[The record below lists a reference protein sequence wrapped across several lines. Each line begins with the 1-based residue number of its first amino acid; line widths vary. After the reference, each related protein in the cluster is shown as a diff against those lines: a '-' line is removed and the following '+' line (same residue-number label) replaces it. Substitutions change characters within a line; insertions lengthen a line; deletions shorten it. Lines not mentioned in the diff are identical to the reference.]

1 VTDTISDPGIPAEDI
16 TVMPAGL
23 PWLVSVDQLTA
34 HPGNVREDLDLT
46 DEFCAS
52 VAEAGVRVPLL
63 VTPLED
69 GGFQVIEGHR
79 RLAAAIRA
87 GHREVPCVPDSS
99 RAADAAGQFLDMAV
113 ANSDAYR
120 RNFTPAE
127 EAAALFAAHEAGASR
142 TRIRRETGRKAAE
155 VKTALAAGG
164 ISAEAREAAGLALRQ
179 MSLEDLALLAEFDG
193 DEAAV
198 QRITSALRDGYQ
210 VQYVAERI
218 RQDRA
223 EQAEHDRLRAELQA
237 AGYLVTDDLPDGAAP
252 LTRLTHDGEFLTAED
267 HGTCSGRGAYLPPW
281 NPLHIVH
288 YCTSPA
294 DHGHQFPEL
303 APSPVQHDDGG
314 TGDQPEPAGQ
324 EAGQDPSR
332 RLVIEGNKAWAAAAV
347 VRRRWLAQL
356 LARRAAPRE
365 VPRFLASQLL
375 TMPAPLRASLGTAMH
390 GELFTQIAGQDAAGA
405 ADAVQAC
412 PSARLPLL
420 MLAPVAAAWESE
432 ITGSDA
438 CRRATW
444 RADKYSPCSRADA
457 GYYLAFLASIGCPLT
472 VIEQCVADG
481 IPYAGDDPAP
491 GLPDAEAAD
500 HETQPDNDSSS
511 RTDHTSPSTTDDTT
525 PADTDPQDD
534 PQPADIRPDRD
545 SGPDMADTGDGTTPD
560 TDAPAQHEQAAAGD
574 TPETA

>member
-1 VTDTISDPGIPAEDI
+1 MTDSISDTDI
-16 TVMPAGL
+16 AADSSPVMPAGS

-34 HPGNVREDLDLT
+34 HPGNVREDLELT

-63 VTPLED
+63 VAPLET

-87 GHREVPCVPDSS
+87 GHREVPCVPDPG

-127 EAAALFAAHEAGASR
+127 EAAALFAVHEAGASR
-142 TRIRRETGRKAAE
+142 TRIRRVTGRKAAE

-193 DEAAV
+193 DEDAV

-223 EQAEHDRLRAELQA
+223 EQAEHDRLRAELEA

-252 LTRLTHDGEFLTAED
+252 LTRLTHDGAILIAED
-267 HGTCSGRGAYLPPW
+267 HGTCPGRGAYLPPW

-288 YCTSPA
+288 YCTSPTEN
-294 DHGHQFPEL
+294 GHRLPEP
-303 APSPVQHDDGG
+303 APAPVQHDDGA
-314 TGDQPEPAGQ
+314 GDAPEPPGQ
-324 EAGQDPSR
+324 EAGQDPGR

-375 TMPAPLRASLGTAMH
+375 TMPGPLRSSLGTTTH
-390 GELFTQIAGQDAAGA
+390 SELFTQIAGQDAAGA

-420 MLAPVAAAWESE
+420 MLAPVVAAWEAE
-432 ITGSDA
+432 ITDSDA
-438 CRRATW
+438 DRWATW

-481 IPYAGDDPAP
+481 TPYAGDDPAQ
-491 GLPDAEAAD
+491 GLPGTQDPGEDAQPDDDSDSRAGDMDTSPASDPPAD
-500 HETQPDNDSSS
+500 PDSQDDTQPAG
-511 RTDHTSPSTTDDTT
+511 TS
-525 PADTDPQDD
+525 
-534 PQPADIRPDRD
+534 PDRD
-545 SGPDMADTGDGTTPD
+545 AHPDETSTGDGTTPG
-560 TDAPAQHEQAAAGD
+560 TDIPAQHEHAAAGD
-574 TPETA
+574 VHEAA